1 MERKWLVTVA
11 AGQLAEVTER
21 LRLLGCSV
29 TPEAAVTMD
38 DDDAVLPVTGPEAR
52 EGDLGEVPGVKAIH
66 PDSELTLFRF
76 EE

>member
-11 AGQLAEVTER
+11 AGQLDEVTER
-21 LRLLGCSV
+21 LRDLGCRV
-29 TPEAAVTMD
+29 TPEAAVPME
-38 DDDAVLPVTGPEAR
+38 DDDAVVPVTGPEGR
-52 EGDLGEVPGVKAIH
+52 EAALGKVPGVKAIH